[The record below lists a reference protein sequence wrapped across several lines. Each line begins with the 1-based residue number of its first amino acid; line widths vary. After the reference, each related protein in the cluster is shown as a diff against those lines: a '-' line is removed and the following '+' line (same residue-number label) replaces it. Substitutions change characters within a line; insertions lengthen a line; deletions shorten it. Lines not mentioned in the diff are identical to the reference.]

1 MRWIRE
7 HRLISALATIF
18 LVLLIIFALSVI
30 DEDDGSAESIEN
42 VTNKGMN
49 VISGGLSS
57 AARVIKDNVSGLFAY
72 KQLQAEIEELRAEND
87 ELKIQLAE
95 ARLEKEQLEQLE
107 ELAGVLNYDYT
118 KKKFKL
124 VSADVTSYDG
134 SNHTNIFTVNVGTE
148 SGVEIGDAVVNGAG
162 LIGKIQDTGEGW
174 SRVIS
179 IIDDDSKVS
188 FKLARD
194 TKQLG
199 VVSGNA
205 QGEVSGYM
213 LDSEATVSQG
223 DTLITSGLG
232 TYPAGLEIGT
242 VRDVA
247 YNSNTLLKELTVET
261 AVNFRSL
268 QKVSVI
274 I

>member
-7 HRLISALATIF
+7 HKLIVT
-18 LVLLIIFALSVI
+18 LLIVVLVPAVVFGVSVLG
-30 DEDDGSAESIEN
+30 EDDGSEVGNPAG
-42 VTNKGMN
+42 KYMN
-49 VISGGLSS
+49 VVSGGLSS
-57 AARVIKDNVSGLFAY
+57 VARTIKANVSGLFSY
-72 KQLQAEIEELRAEND
+72 KQLQSQIEELEAENAD
-87 ELKIQLAE
+87 LQRQLAE
-95 ARLEKEQLEQLE
+95 ARLESEQLE
-107 ELAGVLNYDYT
+107 ELEELADALNYKYT

-124 VSADVTSYDG
+124 ISADVTSYDG
-134 SNHTNIFTVNVGTE
+134 SNWTNVFSVNIGTE
-148 SGVEIGDAVVNGAG
+148 SGVEVGDAVVNGMG
-162 LIGKIQDTGEGW
+162 LIGKIQETGEGW
-174 SRVIS
+174 SKVVS
-179 IIDDDSKVS
+179 VIDDDSKVS

-199 VVSGNA
+199 VVYGNA
-205 QGEVSGYM
+205 DGEVSGYM

-242 VRDVA
+242 VREVA

-261 AVNFRSL
+261 AVNFKSL
-268 QKVSVI
+268 QKVAVI